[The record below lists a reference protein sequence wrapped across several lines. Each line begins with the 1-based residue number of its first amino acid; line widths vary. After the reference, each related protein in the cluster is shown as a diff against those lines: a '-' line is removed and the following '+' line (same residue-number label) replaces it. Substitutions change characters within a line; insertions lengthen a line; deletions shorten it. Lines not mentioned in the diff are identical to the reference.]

1 MTITLDLDPE
11 IEKGLLTQA
20 RERGISLGDYLQ
32 EIVAGQARGAAAGP
46 AEPSPKR
53 LIDVLTA
60 TPFAGSEL
68 NIQRSRDY
76 PRAVDL

>member
-1 MTITLDLDPE
+1 MTVTLDLNPE
-11 IEKGLLTQA
+11 LEQRLLDQA
-20 RERGISLGDYLQ
+20 RERGISLGDYLE
-32 EIVAGQARGAAAGP
+32 EIVAGQAWCVAAVP
-46 AEPSPKR
+46 AEPLHKR

-60 TPFAGSEL
+60 RPFAGSEL

>member
-1 MTITLDLDPE
+1 MTVTLDLNPE
-11 IEKGLLTQA
+11 IERGLLAQA

-32 EIVAGQARGAAAGP
+32 EIMARQVGAAVWP
-46 AEPSPKR
+46 AEPSHKR

-68 NIQRSRDY
+68 NIQRPGDY
-76 PRAVDL
+76 PRAVNL

>member
-1 MTITLDLDPE
+1 MTVTLDLDPE
-11 IEKGLLTQA
+11 IEEGLLAQA
-20 RERGISLGDYLQ
+20 RERGISLGDYLR
-32 EIVAGQARGAAAGP
+32 EIVAGQARGFAASP
-46 AEPSPKR
+46 AEPPQKR
-53 LIDVLTA
+53 LIDVLTT

>member
-1 MTITLDLDPE
+1 MTVTLDLNPE
-11 IEKGLLTQA
+11 VENGLLAQA
-20 RERGISLGDYLQ
+20 RERGISLGDYIQ
-32 EIVAGQARGAAAGP
+32 EIVAGQARGVGP
-46 AEPSPKR
+46 AEPSHKR

-68 NIQRSRDY
+68 NIQRSKDY